1 MATKATTKVTKKAAT
16 IKLADLTK
24 AIDKATAGLTAK
36 KIPGGIIM
44 GRMVPPK
51 ATDAEIKAM
60 SAEITKAVA
69 TMSGLKIKSGVF
81 GGTMGFIMRPEDLD
95 LLK

>member
-1 MATKATTKVTKKAAT
+1 VATKVAT
-16 IKLADLTK
+16 IKLTDLTK
-24 AIDKATAGLTAK
+24 AIDKATAGFTGK

-44 GRMVPPK
+44 GRVAPPK

-69 TMSGLKIKSGVF
+69 TMTGLKIKPGVY
-81 GGTMGFIMRPEDLD
+81 GGTMGFIFRPEDLGP
-95 LLK
+95 LN

>member
-1 MATKATTKVTKKAAT
+1 MATKAAT

-24 AIDKATAGLTAK
+24 AIEKATAGLTAK

-69 TMSGLKIKSGVF
+69 TMSGLKIKPGVF
-81 GGTMGFIMRPEDLD
+81 GGTMGFIFRPEDLG

>member
-1 MATKATTKVTKKAAT
+1 MATKTTTKVEKKAAT
-16 IKLADLTK
+16 IKLTDLTK
-24 AIDKATAGLTAK
+24 AIDKATVGLTAK

-51 ATDAEIKAM
+51 ATEAEIKAM

-69 TMSGLKIKSGVF
+69 TISGLKIKPGVF

>member
-1 MATKATTKVTKKAAT
+1 MVTKATPKVTKKVAT

-69 TMSGLKIKSGVF
+69 TMSGLKIKPGVF